1 MEILLQLHL
10 HGMQL
15 APSPVKRDFNTWADE
30 LTTCSPPLSP
40 RPPPDGTVLLL
51 CPILGSRRSRT
62 TGAWGAEGL
71 DPIWNSFGLNLRP
84 KGLGV
89 GSHTNPPYKTV
100 CLLAWF
106 LVCHFHA
113 DV

>member
-1 MEILLQLHL
+1 M
-10 HGMQL
+10 
-15 APSPVKRDFNTWADE
+15 P
-30 LTTCSPPLSP
+30 
-40 RPPPDGTVLLL
+40 
-51 CPILGSRRSRT
+51 
-62 TGAWGAEGL
+62 GAQGL
-71 DPIWNSFGLNLRP
+71 DPIWSSFGLNLRP

-106 LVCHFHA
+106 LVCHFHV